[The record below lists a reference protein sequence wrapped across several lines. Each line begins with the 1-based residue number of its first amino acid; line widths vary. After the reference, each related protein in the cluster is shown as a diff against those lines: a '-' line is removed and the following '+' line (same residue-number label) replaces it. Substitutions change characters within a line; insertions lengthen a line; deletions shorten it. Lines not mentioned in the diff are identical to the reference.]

1 MTDYS
6 SFQSDRTFY
15 ARQHFPY
22 GLERCGEF
30 TREQVQLIM
39 KHGFAYEALDK
50 AERTPE
56 NDEEKQFVLF
66 CRGDKEAET
75 KHERVWKRFRAA
87 TSKPIVYVSMEG
99 TRNKPQIDMSE
110 ESVDSDF

>member
-1 MTDYS
+1 MAEYS
-6 SFQSDRTFY
+6 SFQSDRAY
-15 ARQHFPY
+15 HARQQFPY
-22 GLERCGEF
+22 GLERSGEF

-39 KHGFAYEALDK
+39 KHGYAYEALDK
-50 AERTPE
+50 NTRAPE
-56 NDEEKQFVLF
+56 NDEEKQFVAF